1 MPEGALVRQARRDE
15 QVYDLVNCGPRH
27 RFVVLGE
34 EGPLIVHNCE
44 NLIQAIACDLLC
56 DALLRLDHAGY
67 KTVLTV
73 HDEAITEASDT
84 ADYSLEKM
92 SALMTELPTWAT
104 GLPLAAAGYEAYRY
118 KKD

>member
-1 MPEGALVRQARRDE
+1 M
-15 QVYDLVNCGPRH
+15 
-27 RFVVLGE
+27 
-34 EGPLIVHNCE
+34 
-44 NLIQAIACDLLC
+44 
-56 DALLRLDHAGY
+56 
-67 KTVLTV
+67 
-73 HDEAITEASDT
+73 HDEAITEAPDT